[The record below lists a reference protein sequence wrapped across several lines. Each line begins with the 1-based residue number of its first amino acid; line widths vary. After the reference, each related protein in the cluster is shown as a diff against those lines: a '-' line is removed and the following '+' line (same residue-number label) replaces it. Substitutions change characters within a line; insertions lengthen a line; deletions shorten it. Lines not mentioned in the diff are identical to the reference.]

1 MTIIVIR
8 TIILY
13 SVVLFVVRMM
23 GKSELSK
30 MSPFQM
36 VIIFMI
42 AELASLPIESPH
54 ISLINGV
61 AAVLTLFFLQVLIS
75 FLSIKCEG
83 FKNFVSGTPSVLID
97 NGKINVKEMRE
108 LRISINDLMEQL
120 RLGNSP
126 ALSDVQFAV
135 MESNG
140 QLSIIPKAGK
150 QPLTPDDMAI
160 FKQQIAMPL
169 VVVSDGYIYEG
180 NLKAVGYDRETF
192 SAQLRARGIGKLSDV
207 FLAFSD
213 ENKVIHIY
221 KRNKEMSEE
230 VFTI

>member
-8 TIILY
+8 TVILY
-13 SVVLFVVRMM
+13 CVVLFVVRIM

-42 AELASLPIESPH
+42 AELASLPIESSH

-61 AAVLTLFFLQVLIS
+61 AAVFTLLFLQVLIS
-75 FLSIKCEG
+75 LLSIKSET
-83 FKNFVSGTPSVLID
+83 FKNFISGTPSVLVND
-97 NGKINVKEMRE
+97 GKINVNEMRA

-126 ALSDVQFAV
+126 SLSDVQYAV

-140 QLSIIPKAGK
+140 QLSIIPKPGK

-160 FKQQIAMPL
+160 VKPPASMPL
-169 VVVSDGYIYEG
+169 VIVSDGYIYEG
-180 NLKAVGYDRETF
+180 NLKAIGYEREPF
-192 SAQLRARGIGKLSDV
+192 LAQLRLHGACEVSEV

-213 ENKVIHIY
+213 DKKTIHVY
-221 KRNKEMSEE
+221 KRNKEVSQE